1 MDFARSFVVN
11 TAQMQRIEE
20 LMFAQGMPV
29 EALMEK
35 VGLAL
40 SERIRACYPEPD
52 FERVGVLVG
61 PGHNGGDALVVARE
75 LLMGGR
81 QVEVY
86 CPVPPAKPLTCAH
99 LSYFEH
105 LGGIVRSGQDT
116 PAEVDLWIDG
126 LFGFGLNR
134 PVTGPAADAIERLNS
149 SGKPVVAIDL
159 PSGLATDTGAVL
171 GTAVRAVRTLCLGLW
186 KCSVWQDAALEYVGE
201 VERIDFGISLKQ
213 WQAAIGEETL
223 PRLILPEYA
232 RACLPLLRPPATHKY
247 KVGSTLVVSGSRRY
261 LGAPHLSALGAR
273 ASGTGML
280 NLATIATVRDLL
292 SPVLPEVIFFACPE
306 DDAGTIRELPIDLS
320 RYDAVVCGP
329 GLGPVALEVL
339 EEVVRGTEGG
349 LVLDADAL
357 SIVEARP
364 DLLKRRGP
372 TILTPHTGEFRRIFP
387 NIDPVDRLEAA
398 RDAARHSGCWVVLK
412 GAKTVVGTPEGEV
425 WINPDSSAALARGGS
440 GDVLAGLIGGLF
452 AQTRDPRTATLG
464 GVWWHARTAHWLAH
478 RRTVLG
484 VDPQTLAE
492 GLIPFLSA
500 E

>member
-40 SERIRACYPEPD
+40 SERIATCYPKPD
-52 FERVGVLVG
+52 FDRVGVLVG

-75 LLMGGR
+75 LLIHGR

-86 CPVPPAKPLTCAH
+86 CPVPPVKPLTRAH
-99 LSYFEH
+99 LGYFEH
-105 LGGIVRSGQDT
+105 LGGIVRADV
-116 PAEVDLWIDG
+116 PVDVDLWIDG

-134 PVTGPAADAIERLNS
+134 AVTGPAAEAIQQLNC

-171 GTAVRAVRTLCLGLW
+171 GIAVRAVRTLCLGLW
-186 KCSVWQDAALEYVGE
+186 KRGVWQDVALEYLGE

-213 WQAAIGEETL
+213 WQTAIGAEVL

-232 RACLPLLRPPATHKY
+232 RACLPLSRLPATHKY
-247 KVGSTLVVSGSRRY
+247 KVGNTLVVSGSRRY

-280 NLATIATVRDLL
+280 TLATTAALRDSL

-306 DDAGTIRELPIDLS
+306 NEAGTIRELSVDLS

-329 GLGPVALEVL
+329 GLGPVALEIL
-339 EEVVRGTEGG
+339 EQVVCETEGG

-364 DLLKRRGP
+364 DLLKRRAP

-387 NIDPVDRLEAA
+387 NIDPADRLEAA

-412 GAKTVVGTPEGEV
+412 GAKTVVGTPDGEV

-464 GVWWHARTAHWLAH
+464 GVWWHARTAQWLA
-478 RRTVLG
+478 RERTVLG